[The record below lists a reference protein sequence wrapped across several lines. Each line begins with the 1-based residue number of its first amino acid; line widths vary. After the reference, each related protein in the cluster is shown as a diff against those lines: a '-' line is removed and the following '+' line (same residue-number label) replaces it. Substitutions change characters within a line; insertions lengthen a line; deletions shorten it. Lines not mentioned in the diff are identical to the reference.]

1 MDDDIVLDFAVPE
14 RLVGIGVRQAS
25 KRLDLDHLLPH
36 AEVLRREEA
45 LWPRL
50 RGELLRRKTADEP
63 VKTLLHGV
71 AYWVQEVGPDYVYL
85 RTDRGRGKSHR
96 INADEIQ
103 DKNTEKYVGKRAA
116 HIRLAGHSG
125 LGKGVR
131 TPSPSTATNHWYLNA
146 TRPQGPKPPRGGAS
160 YRRHKNFCHRHLD
173 GRRIY
178 EPTQGPY
185 RFYIRRESSVIFSL
199 LRGEYDP

>member
-1 MDDDIVLDFAVPE
+1 MKFIYDPLTDSLYINLTGDDVQISSHPVDDDIVLDFAVPE

-103 DKNTEKYVGKRAA
+103 DKNTEKYVGKR
-116 HIRLAGHSG
+116 RLIYA
-125 LGKGVR
+125 LR
-131 TPSPSTATNHWYLNA
+131 AI
-146 TRPQGPKPPRGGAS
+146 
-160 YRRHKNFCHRHLD
+160 LD
-173 GRRIY
+173 
-178 EPTQGPY
+178 
-185 RFYIRRESSVIFSL
+185 
-199 LRGEYDP
+199 